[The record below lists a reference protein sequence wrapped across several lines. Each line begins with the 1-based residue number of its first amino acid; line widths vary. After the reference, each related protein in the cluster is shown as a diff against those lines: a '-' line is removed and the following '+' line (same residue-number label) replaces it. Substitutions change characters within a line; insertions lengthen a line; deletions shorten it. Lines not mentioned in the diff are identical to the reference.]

1 MFEMVGVDVFLDWL
15 LHLCVNTLIQWIS
28 CVKVLSIFLFRL
40 NVRHVGRMN
49 TQVWLLNSL
58 VGLAGWV
65 NSELVGS
72 MCHTERKMFNSVQ
85 NGEIPP
91 EMSYL
96 VFISSPYQN
105 PRRMAECCLPESQ
118 ESCLEITVL
127 ARIAQSR
134 NHRMFGNKNGFSCQS
149 NLPFCFDKIQ
159 PKPYRGLPQASHGTR
174 FKWCLILYR

>member
-1 MFEMVGVDVFLDWL
+1 MFEMVGVDVFRDWL
-15 LHLCVNTLIQWIS
+15 LDLCMDKQIQWIS

-58 VGLAGWV
+58 VRLAGWV

-72 MCHTERKMFNSVQ
+72 MCHTERKLFNSVQ
-85 NGEIPP
+85 NGEIPS

-96 VFISSPYQN
+96 VFISSACQN
-105 PRRMAECCLPESQ
+105 RRMAECCLPES
-118 ESCLEITVL
+118 CLEVTVL
-127 ARIAQSR
+127 ARIAESR

-149 NLPFCFDKIQ
+149 NLPFWFDKIQ

-174 FKWCLILYR
+174 FKWCLIL